1 MAEQKTLADLKPA
14 PGAKRNRKRLGRGNG
29 SGTGTFSGKGCK
41 GQKSR
46 SGHKT
51 RPWFEGGQMPIYRR
65 LPRRGFVNANR
76 EEYQVV
82 NLGDIEARSTGER
95 LDPEALEAQG
105 LIRSADGPV
114 KILGDGELTRKVTL
128 VADKFSASARSK
140 IEAAG
145 GSAEERARA

>member
-1 MAEQKTLADLKPA
+1 MAEQKKLADLKPA
-14 PGAKRNRKRLGRGNG
+14 KGATHSRKRLGRGNG
-29 SGTGTFSGKGCK
+29 SGYGTFSGKGCK

-65 LPRRGFVNANR
+65 LPRRGFVNFNR

-82 NLGDIEARSTGER
+82 NLRDIEERTTDER
-95 LDPEALEAQG
+95 LDPKALEAQG
-105 LIRSADGPV
+105 LVSNADGPI
-114 KILGDGELTRKVTL
+114 KILGDGTLTRKVTL